1 MILLDMGLQ
10 IILVSASGVLIPGPL
25 FFANLALS
33 KYGGFWSGIK
43 IAIGHTIVELPVIIL
58 FSLPLIVLT
67 SSSTIFNMFKV
78 ISIIGGVSLIVFG
91 IFYGVRTLSKK

>member
-10 IILVSASGVLIPGPL
+10 IILVSVSGVLTPGPL

-58 FSLPLIVLT
+58 YSIPLIVF
-67 SSSTIFNMFKV
+67 SSLNMSFSIFR
-78 ISIIGGVSLIVFG
+78 SH
-91 IFYGVRTLSKK
+91 